1 MTSSLRSK
9 RCKYSI
15 KYFLHLDPV
24 ENLRQVCWHE
34 IFSSILSCCCY
45 FANGESLLRHRRC
58 SATAA
63 LHEKNWELATLLAA
77 QLKAESCFSV
87 EFKLRF
93 GQDHV
98 WVISTKIL
106 PKSAFTKVTIF
117 KMKWR
122 FLLVA
127 LTFYCSM
134 VGTILLYFWL
144 CNLKNCL
151 ICKKFLEVECH
162 KIHWS
167 VNYAISCHIISDCC
181 HFWQRTK
188 RFCFLLNFF
197 MGTLCHSFCDWGH
210 SLGLLISMERRRWWP
225 FSQWI
230 YEALL
235 FLEAFL
241 LLLSSS

>member
-1 MTSSLRSK
+1 MQIFHQIFSAPWPNRKSASSLLTWD
-9 RCKYSI
+9 
-15 KYFLHLDPV
+15 FFWV
-24 ENLRQVCWHE
+24 
-34 IFSSILSCCCY
+34 LSCCCY
-45 FANGESLLRHRRC
+45 LLTANPS
-58 SATAA
+58 SATVAPP
-63 LHEKNWELATLLAA
+63 LFTKKTDWELATLLAA

-144 CNLKNCL
+144 CNMNRELW
-151 ICKKFLEVECH
+151 
-162 KIHWS
+162 KISSFVRNSWKLS
-167 VNYAISCHIISDCC
+167 VIKYI
-181 HFWQRTK
+181 
-188 RFCFLLNFF
+188 
-197 MGTLCHSFCDWGH
+197 
-210 SLGLLISMERRRWWP
+210 
-225 FSQWI
+225 
-230 YEALL
+230 EA
-235 FLEAFL
+235 
-241 LLLSSS
+241 

>member
-1 MTSSLRSK
+1 MRFFPRFSVVVATSLT
-9 RCKYSI
+9 
-15 KYFLHLDPV
+15 
-24 ENLRQVCWHE
+24 
-34 IFSSILSCCCY
+34 
-45 FANGESLLRHRRC
+45 ANPS
-58 SATAA
+58 SATVAA
-63 LHEKNWELATLLAA
+63 QPPLLFTKKTDWELATLLAA

-144 CNLKNCL
+144 CNMNREFKKCL
-151 ICKKFLEVECH
+151 IWKKFLEVECH

-210 SLGLLISMERRRWWP
+210 SLGLLISMERRRWCP

-230 YEALL
+230 YEAFL
-235 FLEAFL
+235 FLQAFL

>member
-34 IFSSILSCCCY
+34 IFSQFSVVVATSLT
-45 FANGESLLRHRRC
+45 ANPS
-58 SATAA
+58 SATVAA
-63 LHEKNWELATLLAA
+63 QLPLLFTKKTDWELATLLAA

-144 CNLKNCL
+144 CNLNREL
-151 ICKKFLEVECH
+151 W
-162 KIHWS
+162 KISSFVRNSWKLS
-167 VNYAISCHIISDCC
+167 VIKYI
-181 HFWQRTK
+181 
-188 RFCFLLNFF
+188 
-197 MGTLCHSFCDWGH
+197 
-210 SLGLLISMERRRWWP
+210 
-225 FSQWI
+225 
-230 YEALL
+230 EA
-235 FLEAFL
+235 
-241 LLLSSS
+241 